1 MAERRTVR
9 RRDSYDEPDEPVEV
23 EEVDEVDELD
33 EVGEGENE
41 DEYEDDERAPAPRSR
56 QRRRSAGAGLGA
68 AQAARAGVREIAE
81 LTGKEPEGV
90 TGVERSEDG
99 WLVGVEVVED
109 RRVPSAADILAT
121 YEIQVDP
128 DGELVSYRR
137 LRRYPR
143 GKGDG
148 SEGL

>member
-1 MAERRTVR
+1 MAERRAVR

-23 EEVDEVDELD
+23 DELD
-33 EVGEGENE
+33 EVGEVDE
-41 DEYEDDERAPAPRSR
+41 DENRDDERPPSARSR
-56 QRRRSAGAGLGA
+56 QRRRSGGAGLGA
-68 AQAARAGVREIAE
+68 AQAARGGVRAIAE
-81 LTGKEPEGV
+81 LTGKDPEGV

-109 RRVPSAADILAT
+109 RRVPSSADILAT